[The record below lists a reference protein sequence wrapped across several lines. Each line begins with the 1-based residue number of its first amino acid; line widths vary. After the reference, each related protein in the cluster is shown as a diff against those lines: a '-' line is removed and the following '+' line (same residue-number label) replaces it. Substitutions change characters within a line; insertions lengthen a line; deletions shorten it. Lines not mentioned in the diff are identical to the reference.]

1 MGFERSERMAD
12 ELRVPK
18 RRAQVELLLPGGGS
32 RQVEVFLA
40 EFAGSHA
47 GHERLSDL
55 VNGDSEFLPAMD
67 LTTGAMSFVGR
78 AGIAAARVGRDWE
91 SSYGLGDAEEHE
103 VEIELSQGTTLR
115 GIIQFELPPSRSRLL
130 DYLNDS
136 QPFVRLDEG
145 EKVVLVNKR
154 HIARVAK
161 VK

>member
-1 MGFERSERMAD
+1 MGD
-12 ELRVPK
+12 ELKVPK

-32 RQVEVFLA
+32 RQVLVFLA

-55 VNGDSEFLPAMD
+55 MNGPNEFLPAVD
-67 LTTGAMSFVGR
+67 LTTDTMSFVGR
-78 AGIAAARVGRDWE
+78 AGIAAARVGREWE

-103 VEIELSQGTTLR
+103 VEITLAGGTTLR
-115 GIIQFELPPSRSRLL
+115 GIVQFELPPDRSRLL
-130 DYLNDS
+130 DYLNDVK
-136 QPFVRLDEG
+136 PFVRLDEG
-145 EKVVLVNKR
+145 EKVILVNKR

>member
-1 MGFERSERMAD
+1 MGD
-12 ELRVPK
+12 ELKVPK
-18 RRAQVELLLPGGGS
+18 RRAQVELLLPYGNGS
-32 RQVEVFLA
+32 RQVLVFLA

-55 VNGDSEFLPAMD
+55 LNGPNEFLPAVD
-67 LTTGAMSFVGR
+67 LATDTMSFVGR
-78 AGIAAARVGRDWE
+78 AGIAAARVGKDWE

-103 VEIELSQGTTLR
+103 VEITLSDGTTLR
-115 GIIQFELPPSRSRLL
+115 GIVQFELPPDRSRLL
-130 DYLNDS
+130 DYLNDV

>member
-1 MGFERSERMAD
+1 MTD

-18 RRAQVELLLPGGGS
+18 RRAQVELLLPGGGV
-32 RQVEVFLA
+32 RQVMVFLA
-40 EFAGSHA
+40 EFASGHA

-55 VNGDSEFLPAMD
+55 MNGPNDFLPALD
-67 LTTGAMSFVGR
+67 LSTDTMSFVGR
-78 AGIAAARVGRDWE
+78 AGIAAARVGQDWE

-103 VEIELSQGTTLR
+103 VEIELSDGTALR
-115 GIIQFELPPSRSRLL
+115 GIVQFELPPDRSRLL

-136 QPFVRLDEG
+136 RPFVRLDEG
-145 EKVVLVNKR
+145 EKVILVNKR

>member
-1 MGFERSERMAD
+1 MGD
-12 ELRVPK
+12 ELKVPK
-18 RRAQVELLLPGGGS
+18 RRAQVELLLPGGGT
-32 RQVEVFLA
+32 RQVMVFLA

-55 VNGDSEFLPAMD
+55 MNGPNEFLPAVD
-67 LTTGAMSFVGR
+67 LTTDTMSFVGR
-78 AGIAAARVGRDWE
+78 AGIAGARVGREWE

-103 VEIELSQGTTLR
+103 VEITLADGTTLR
-115 GIIQFELPPSRSRLL
+115 GIVQFELPPDRSRLL
-130 DYLNDS
+130 DYLNDV

-145 EKVVLVNKR
+145 EKVILVNKR

>member
-1 MGFERSERMAD
+1 MSD

-18 RRAQVELLLPGGGS
+18 RQTQVELLLPGGGT
-32 RQVEVFLA
+32 RQVMVFLA

-55 VNGDSEFLPAMD
+55 VNGANEFLPALD
-67 LTTGAMSFVGR
+67 LATDTMSFVGR
-78 AGIAAARVGRDWE
+78 AGIAAARVARDWE
-91 SSYGLGDAEEHE
+91 SMYGLGDAEEHE
-103 VEIELSQGTTLR
+103 VEITLADGTALR
-115 GIIQFELPPSRSRLL
+115 GLIQFELPPERSRLL

-145 EKVVLVNKR
+145 AKVILVNKR

>member
-1 MGFERSERMAD
+1 MGD
-12 ELRVPK
+12 ELKVPK
-18 RRAQVELLLPGGGS
+18 RRAQVELLLPYGNGS
-32 RQVEVFLA
+32 RQVLVFLA

-55 VNGDSEFLPAMD
+55 LNGENEFLPAVD
-67 LTTGAMSFVGR
+67 LATDTMSFVGR
-78 AGIAAARVGRDWE
+78 AGIAAARCGKEWE

-103 VEIELSQGTTLR
+103 VQITLADGTALR
-115 GIIQFELPPSRSRLL
+115 GIVQFELPPDRSRLL
-130 DYLNDS
+130 DYLNDA

-145 EKVVLVNKR
+145 EQVVLVNKR

>member
-1 MGFERSERMAD
+1 MSD

-18 RRAQVELLLPGGGS
+18 RRAQVELLLPGGGT
-32 RQVEVFLA
+32 RQVMVFLA

-47 GHERLSDL
+47 GHELLSDL
-55 VNGDSEFLPAMD
+55 MNGPNEFLPAVD
-67 LTTGAMSFVGR
+67 VATETVSFIGR

-91 SSYGLGDAEEHE
+91 SRYGLGDTEEHE
-103 VEIELSQGTTLR
+103 VEITLADGTGLR
-115 GIIQFELPPSRSRLL
+115 GIVQFELPPDRSRLL

-154 HIARVAK
+154 YIARVAK